1 VSYYLFLDDIRDP
14 VSVTWVRLPNVDQ
27 SDWKIVRDYQEFAS
41 CIMAHGIPKFIAFD
55 HDLADE
61 HYFSTGYC
69 GSSYVEKTGYDC
81 AKYLADYCQTNMLS
95 IPEYVV
101 HSMNPAGKEN
111 IIKYLENAK
120 KYIG

>member
-1 VSYYLFLDDIRDP
+1 MSYYLFLDDLRYP
-14 VSVTWVRLPNVDQ
+14 NQVNWVKLPDVVWQIARNYD
-27 SDWKIVRDYQEFAS
+27 EFVLS
-41 CIMAHGIPKFIAFD
+41 ITNCGLPKFIAFD

-81 AKYLADYCQTNMLS
+81 AKYLADYCQTNMLL